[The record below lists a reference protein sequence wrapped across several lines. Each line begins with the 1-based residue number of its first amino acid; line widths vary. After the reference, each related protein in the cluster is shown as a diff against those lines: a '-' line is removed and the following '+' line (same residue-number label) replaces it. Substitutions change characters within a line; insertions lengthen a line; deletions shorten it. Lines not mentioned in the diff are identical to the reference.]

1 MTQCCLPECIL
12 EEQKYGRNVVTLLMP
27 FECWTA
33 HLEEFVLP
41 GRC

>member
-1 MTQCCLPECIL
+1 MIQCYLPEYIL
-12 EEQKYGRNVVTLLMP
+12 EERKYGRNAVTLLMP